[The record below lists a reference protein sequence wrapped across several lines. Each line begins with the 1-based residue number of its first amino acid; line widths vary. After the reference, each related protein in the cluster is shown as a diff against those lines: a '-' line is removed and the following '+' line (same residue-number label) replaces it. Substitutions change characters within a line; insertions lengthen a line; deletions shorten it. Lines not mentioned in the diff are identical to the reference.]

1 MFCAPFPSAHT
12 CLRCFLYFSFLI
24 FFEKISFLHGWL
36 LVGCGVTFWQVS
48 TVLLILVR
56 LICWVVGESF
66 LASFSEKI
74 IFFICIFSDFHGFSG
89 YFLIA
94 LGSFSLISS
103 V

>member
-1 MFCAPFPSAHT
+1 LIFCNK
-12 CLRCFLYFSFLI
+12 I
-24 FFEKISFLHGWL
+24 FFEKISWLSGVVGWL
-36 LVGCGVTFWQVS
+36 VVVLPFLWMVS
-48 TVLLILVR
+48 TVLLILIR
-56 LICWVVGESF
+56 LNCWVVGESF

-74 IFFICIFSDFHGFSG
+74 IFCICIFSDFHGFFG